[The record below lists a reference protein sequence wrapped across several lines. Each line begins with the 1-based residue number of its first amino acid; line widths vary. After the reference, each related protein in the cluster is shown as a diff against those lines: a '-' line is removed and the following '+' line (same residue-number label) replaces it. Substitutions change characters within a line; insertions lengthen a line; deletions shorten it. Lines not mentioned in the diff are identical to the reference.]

1 MTQPTT
7 DALAMVRTAKHNS
20 MLGYSYHALSVR
32 LPERGLVTDDIE
44 FALNHPAAMIVK
56 PGDKSQVSPSCN
68 IVGESA
74 SGDRLEIVVAYKR
87 DLVVS
92 VWRYGQP

>member
-1 MTQPTT
+1 
-7 DALAMVRTAKHNS
+7 MVRAAKHNS

-44 FALNHPAAMIVK
+44 FALNHETAMIVS
-56 PGDKSQVSPSCN
+56 PGDESQASPSCN
-68 IVGESA
+68 IRAEMA

-92 VWRYGQP
+92 VWRYGES

>member
-1 MTQPTT
+1 
-7 DALAMVRTAKHNS
+7 MVRAAKHNS

-44 FALNHPAAMIVK
+44 FALNHDSAMVTN
-56 PGDKSQVSPSCN
+56 PGDESQPSPSCN
-68 IVGESA
+68 IVGENA
-74 SGDRLEIVVAYKR
+74 SGARLEIVVAYKR

-92 VWRYGQP
+92 VWRCGET